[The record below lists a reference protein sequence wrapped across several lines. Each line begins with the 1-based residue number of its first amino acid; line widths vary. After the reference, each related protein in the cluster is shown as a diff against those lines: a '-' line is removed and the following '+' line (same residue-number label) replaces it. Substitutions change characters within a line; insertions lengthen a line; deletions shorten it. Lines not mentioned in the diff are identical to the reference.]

1 MASTHTHN
9 LLDAARWYRS
19 RGYALIPVPAS
30 TKVPVL
36 AGWQELRLTDDDLPR
51 HFNGN
56 GNLGLLLGEPSGW
69 LVDVDLDCEEA
80 VALAPEF
87 LPPTGAKSGRPGKLA
102 SHWWY
107 VCEGAKTRKHQ
118 DPVSKKMIVE
128 LRSTGAQTVVGPS
141 IHPSGEPYD
150 PVEGEPAVIDHAELA
165 AAVAALAEAVLECR
179 GRKSRCLEQRPPLV
193 KSALLALPQ
202 DHIERRAAAYLDRIP
217 PAISG
222 SGGHSQTYAAATAM
236 VHGFGLDAETA
247 FQLLADRYNP
257 RCEPPWSEKELRHKV
272 TDAANKPHDR
282 PLGWLRD
289 AQKAEDFGGVDLSR
303 LALRGH
309 TAATDSHS
317 HSLPA
322 PDDPGLL
329 PTDALRVPG
338 FIGDVMDYC
347 LATAPYPSQTLAFCG
362 ALALQAFLAG
372 RKVRDPGDNRT
383 NMYLLGLAHSS
394 SGKDWPRKINARVLQ
409 AVGLGSGLG
418 DRLASGEGVQDAL
431 FGTPSMLF
439 QTDEIDG
446 LLQSINRARDA
457 RFESIMGTLLTMYSA
472 SNSIFPMRRKAGQS
486 EPGVIDQPCLVLFGT
501 AIPNH
506 YYAALSERMLTNGL
520 FARMLIL
527 ESGPRGAGQE
537 PTVSELP
544 ERVLATAKWWADL
557 RTGTGNLASTHPTPR
572 VVPHTDEAR
581 AMLVELRQ
589 AAEHAY
595 GEAES
600 RRDAV
605 ATTVWGRA
613 SEQTRKLALLY
624 AVSKNHAEP
633 SIGAEAVS
641 WASRLVMHQTRRMLF
656 MAANHAAETPF
667 DELALRAMRKI
678 REAPQRSLPHSVL
691 LKRMKMD
698 SRSFHDLIDTLVQRG
713 DVLTESAATAGRS
726 ALIYRLAE
734 KEGEGRVKEE
744 GAECGL

>member
-1 MASTHTHN
+1 MSDGPAN
-9 LLDAARWYRS
+9 LLDAARWYLA
-19 RGYALIPVPAS
+19 RGYAPIPVPAG

-36 AGWQELRLTDDDLPR
+36 KGWTDLRLAEADLPQ
-51 HFNGN
+51 HFNGT
-56 GNLGLLLGEPSGW
+56 GNVGVLLGEPSGW

-80 VALAPEF
+80 VALAPAF
-87 LPPTGAKSGRPGKLA
+87 LPPTGAKSGRPGKRS

-118 DPVSKKMIVE
+118 DPATKKMIVE

-141 IHPSGEPYD
+141 MHPCGEPYD
-150 PVEGEPAVIDHAELA
+150 PLEGEPAVVEVETLS
-165 AAVAALAEAVLECR
+165 AAVAALAEAV
-179 GRKSRCLEQRPPLV
+179 KKQRYGEPPPARAAVTAAASKCHPDSDAVL
-193 KSALLALPQ
+193 
-202 DHIERRAAAYLDRIP
+202 RRAAAYIDRIP

-236 VHGFGLDAETA
+236 VHGFGLDPEAA
-247 FQLLADRYNP
+247 FRLLWERYNP
-257 RCEPPWSEKELRHKV
+257 RCQPPWSEKELRHKV
-272 TDAANKPHDR
+272 SDAASKPHDK
-282 PLGWLRD
+282 PHGWLRD
-289 AQKAEDFGGVDLSR
+289 AEKPEDMGGVDLSR
-303 LALRGH
+303 LVVRGR
-309 TAATDSHS
+309 APVTDAPSP
-317 HSLPA
+317 PA

-329 PTDALRVPG
+329 PPEALRVPG
-338 FIGDVMDYC
+338 FVGEVMDYC

-409 AVGLGSGLG
+409 AVDLGSGLG

-431 FGTPSMLF
+431 HVTPSMLF

-472 SNSIFPMRRKAGQS
+472 SNSVFPMRRKAGQS
-486 EPGVIDQPCLVLFGT
+486 EPGVINQPCLVLFGT

-527 ESGPRGAGQE
+527 EAGPRGAGQE
-537 PTVSELP
+537 PTVSDLP
-544 ERVLATAKWWADL
+544 ERVLATAKWWSDL
-557 RTGTGNLASTHPTPR
+557 RAGPGNLANAHPTPR

-581 AMLVELRQ
+581 ALLVELRK
-589 AAEHAY
+589 AAEQAY
-595 GEAES
+595 GEAEG

-624 AVSKNHAEP
+624 AVSENHEEP
-633 SIGAEAVS
+633 AIGVEAVR
-641 WASRLVMHQTRRMLF
+641 WASRLVMHQTTRMLF

-678 REAPQRSLPHSVL
+678 REAPDGALPHSVL

-713 DVLTESAATAGRS
+713 DVLAESESTAGRS
-726 ALIYRLAE
+726 ALIYRLAG

-744 GAECGL
+744 GAKCGL

>member
-1 MASTHTHN
+1 MTAAPTHN

-19 RGYALIPVPAS
+19 RGYAPIPVPAR
-30 TKVPVL
+30 TKIPVL
-36 AGWQELRLTDDDLPR
+36 AGWQDLRLSEEDLPR
-51 HFNGN
+51 HFNGT

-69 LVDVDLDCEEA
+69 LVDVDLDCDEA

-87 LPPTGAKSGRPGKLA
+87 LPPTGARSGRPGKPA

-107 VCEGAKTRKHQ
+107 ICEGARTRKHQ

-150 PVEGEPAVIDHAELA
+150 PVDGEPAVIDHAELA
-165 AAVAALAEAVLECR
+165 AAVAALADAVLERR
-179 GRKSRCLEQRPPLV
+179 GRKERPRSQAAPLGTPSFRADSGV
-193 KSALLALPQ
+193 L
-202 DHIERRAAAYLDRIP
+202 RRAAAYLDRIP

-222 SGGHSQTYAAATAM
+222 SGGHGQTYAAATAM
-236 VHGFGLDAETA
+236 VHGFGLDPETA
-247 FQLLADRYNP
+247 FSLLWDRYNP

-272 TDAANKPHDR
+272 NDAASKPHDR
-282 PLGWLRD
+282 PFGWLRD
-289 AQKAEDFGGVDLSR
+289 SGPAEARDIDLSAFVVR
-303 LALRGH
+303 
-309 TAATDSHS
+309 TPVVAADAPSP
-317 HSLPA
+317 PA
-322 PDDPGLL
+322 PEDPGLL
-329 PTDALRVPG
+329 PSEALRVPG
-338 FIGDVMDYC
+338 FVGEVMDYC

-409 AVGLGSGLG
+409 AVGLGAGLG

-431 FGTPSMLF
+431 HGTPSMLF

-472 SNSIFPMRRKAGQS
+472 SNSIFPMRRKAGQN

-527 ESGPRGAGQE
+527 ESGPRGEGQE
-537 PTVSELP
+537 PTVSDLP
-544 ERVLATAKWWADL
+544 DRVLAAAKWWADL
-557 RTGTGNLASTHPTPR
+557 RPGAGNLASAHPTPR

-581 AMLVELRQ
+581 ALLVELRKD
-589 AAEHAY
+589 AEHAY
-595 GEAES
+595 GEAEG

-624 AVSKNHAEP
+624 AVSENHAEP
-633 SIGAEAVS
+633 VIGVGAVR

-678 REAPQRSLPHSVL
+678 REAPDGSLAHSVL

-713 DVLTESAATAGRS
+713 DVLAETAATAGRS
-726 ALIYRLAE
+726 ALIYRLAG
-734 KEGEGRVKEE
+734 KEGEGRVNEE

>member
-1 MASTHTHN
+1 MQHDHTTS

-19 RGYALIPVPAS
+19 RGYAPIPVPAGS
-30 TKVPVL
+30 KVPVL
-36 AGWQELRLTDDDLPR
+36 KGWTDLRLAESDLHL
-51 HFNGN
+51 HFDGTGN
-56 GNLGLLLGEPSGW
+56 IGVLLGEPSGW

-80 VALAPEF
+80 VALAPAF
-87 LPPTGAKSGRPGKLA
+87 LPPTGAKSGRPGKPA

-107 VCEGAKTRKHQ
+107 ICEGARTRKHQ
-118 DPVSKKMIVE
+118 DPASKKMIVE

-141 IHPSGEPYD
+141 MHPSGEPYD
-150 PVEGEPAVIDHAELA
+150 PLEGEPAVVDPETLG
-165 AAVAALAEAVLECR
+165 AAVAALAQAVTEQRHGRKETIVSQSPAQGSDRFLAGEAVL
-179 GRKSRCLEQRPPLV
+179 
-193 KSALLALPQ
+193 
-202 DHIERRAAAYLDRIP
+202 RRAAAYLDSIP

-222 SGGHSQTYAAATAM
+222 SGGHGQTYTAATAM
-236 VHGFGLDAETA
+236 VHGFGLDPETA
-247 FQLLADRYNP
+247 LGLLLDRYNP

-272 TDAANKPHDR
+272 SDAASKPHDR
-282 PLGWLRD
+282 PHGWLRD
-289 AQKAEDFGGVDLSR
+289 AERPENLGGVDLSH
-303 LALRGH
+303 LVVRGR
-309 TAATDSHS
+309 APATDAPSP
-317 HSLPA
+317 PA

-329 PTDALRVPG
+329 PPEAVRVPG
-338 FIGDVMDYC
+338 FVGEVMDYC

-394 SGKDWPRKINARVLQ
+394 SGKDWPRKINARVLH
-409 AVGLGSGLG
+409 AVGLGTGLG

-431 FGTPSMLF
+431 HGTPSMLF

-472 SNSIFPMRRKAGQS
+472 SNSIFPMRRKAGQN

-537 PTVSELP
+537 PTVSDLP
-544 ERVLATAKWWADL
+544 ERVLAAAKWWSDL
-557 RTGTGNLASTHPTPR
+557 RPGPGNLANSHPTPR

-581 AMLVELRQ
+581 ALLVELRR
-589 AAEHAY
+589 AAEQAY
-595 GEAES
+595 GEAEG

-613 SEQTRKLALLY
+613 SEQTRKLALIY
-624 AVSKNHAEP
+624 AVSENHEQP
-633 SIGAEAVS
+633 VIGVKAVR

-678 REAPQRSLPHSVL
+678 REAPDGALPHSVL

-713 DVLTESAATAGRS
+713 DVLAESAATAGRS

-734 KEGEGRVKEE
+734 KYGEGRVKEE

>member
-36 AGWQELRLTDDDLPR
+36 AGWQELRLSDEDLPR

-69 LVDVDLDCEEA
+69 LVDVDLDCDEA

-141 IHPSGEPYD
+141 IHPSGESYD
-150 PVEGEPAVIDHAELA
+150 PVEGEPAAIDHAELA
-165 AAVAALAEAVLECR
+165 AAVAALAEAVLERR
-179 GRKSRCLEQRPPLV
+179 GRKSRSLDQRPPLV
-193 KSALLALPQ
+193 KPALPAIPCE
-202 DHIERRAAAYLDRIP
+202 HIQRRAAAYLDRIP

-222 SGGHSQTYAAATAM
+222 SGGHGQTYAAATAM
-236 VHGFGLDAETA
+236 VHGFGLDPEAA
-247 FQLLADRYNP
+247 FTLLWDRYNP
-257 RCEPPWSEKELRHKV
+257 RCEPPWTEKELRHKV
-272 TDAANKPHDR
+272 TDAASKPHDR
-282 PLGWLRD
+282 PFGWLRD
-289 AQKAEDFGGVDLSR
+289 SGPAEASDVDLSG
-303 LALRGH
+303 LVVRGR
-309 TAATDSHS
+309 APVADAISS
-317 HSLPA
+317 PA
-322 PDDPGLL
+322 PEDPGLL
-329 PTDALRVPG
+329 PPEALRVPG
-338 FIGDVMDYC
+338 FVGEVMDYC

-409 AVGLGSGLG
+409 AVSLGTGLG
-418 DRLASGEGVQDAL
+418 DRLASGEGVQDAMQS
-431 FGTPSMLF
+431 TPTMLF

-472 SNSIFPMRRKAGQS
+472 SNSIFPMRRKAGQN

-527 ESGPRGAGQE
+527 EAGPRGAGQE

-544 ERVLATAKWWADL
+544 ERVLAAAKWWSDL
-557 RTGTGNLASTHPTPR
+557 RAGPGNLANAHPTPR

-581 AMLVELRQ
+581 ALLVELRK
-589 AAEHAY
+589 AAEQAY
-595 GEAES
+595 GEAEG

-613 SEQTRKLALLY
+613 SEQTRKLALIY
-624 AVSKNHAEP
+624 AVSENHAEP
-633 SIGAEAVS
+633 AIGVEAVR

-667 DELALRAMRKI
+667 DELSLRAMRKL
-678 REAPQRSLPHSVL
+678 REAPERSLPHSVL

-713 DVLTESAATAGRS
+713 DVMAESAATTGRA

-744 GAECGL
+744 GAKCGL

>member
-36 AGWQELRLTDDDLPR
+36 AGWQELRLSDEDLPR

-69 LVDVDLDCEEA
+69 LVDVDLDCDEA

-165 AAVAALAEAVLECR
+165 AAVTALAEAVLERR
-179 GRKSRCLEQRPPLV
+179 GRKSRSLDQRSPLV
-193 KSALLALPQ
+193 KSALPAIPCE
-202 DHIERRAAAYLDRIP
+202 HIERRAAAYLDRIP

-222 SGGHSQTYAAATAM
+222 SGGHGQTYAAATAM
-236 VHGFGLDAETA
+236 VHGFGLDPEAA
-247 FQLLADRYNP
+247 FSLLWARYNP

-272 TDAANKPHDR
+272 TDAASKSHDR
-282 PLGWLRD
+282 PFGWLRD
-289 AQKAEDFGGVDLSR
+289 AGPVEASDVDLSG
-303 LALRGH
+303 LVVRGRAP
-309 TAATDSHS
+309 AADATSS
-317 HSLPA
+317 PA
-322 PDDPGLL
+322 PEDPGLL
-329 PTDALRVPG
+329 PPEALRVPG
-338 FIGDVMDYC
+338 FVGEVMDYC

-409 AVGLGSGLG
+409 AVSLGTGLG
-418 DRLASGEGVQDAL
+418 DRLASGEGVQDAMQS
-431 FGTPSMLF
+431 TPTMLF

-472 SNSIFPMRRKAGQS
+472 SNSIFPMRRKAGQN

-527 ESGPRGAGQE
+527 EAGPRGAGQE
-537 PTVSELP
+537 PTVSDLP
-544 ERVLATAKWWADL
+544 ERVLAAAKWWSDL
-557 RTGTGNLASTHPTPR
+557 RTGPGNLANAHPTPR

-581 AMLVELRQ
+581 ALLVELRK
-589 AAEHAY
+589 AAEQAY
-595 GEAES
+595 GEAEG

-613 SEQTRKLALLY
+613 SEQTRKLALIY
-624 AVSKNHAEP
+624 AVSENHAEP
-633 SIGAEAVS
+633 AIGVEAVR

-678 REAPQRSLPHSVL
+678 REAPEGSLPHSVL

-713 DVLTESAATAGRS
+713 DVLAESAATTGRA

-734 KEGEGRVKEE
+734 KEGEGRVKEQ
-744 GAECGL
+744 GSKCGL

>member
-1 MASTHTHN
+1 MSDGPAN
-9 LLDAARWYRS
+9 LLDAARWYLA
-19 RGYALIPVPAS
+19 RGYAPIPVPAG

-36 AGWQELRLTDDDLPR
+36 KGWTDLRLADADLPQ
-51 HFNGN
+51 HFNGT
-56 GNLGLLLGEPSGW
+56 GNIGVLLGEPSGW

-80 VALAPEF
+80 VALAPDF
-87 LPPTGAKSGRPGKLA
+87 LPPTGAKSGRPGKPS

-118 DPVSKKMIVE
+118 DPATKKMIVE

-141 IHPSGEPYD
+141 IHPSGEQYD
-150 PVEGEPAVIDHAELA
+150 ALDGEPAVVDIGVLG
-165 AAVAALAEAVLECR
+165 AAVAALADAVLDRR
-179 GRKSRCLEQRPPLV
+179 GRKERARSQTASLRA
-193 KSALLALPQ
+193 SAFPADNAVL
-202 DHIERRAAAYLDRIP
+202 RRAEAYLDRIP

-236 VHGFGLDAETA
+236 VHGFGLDPEAA
-247 FQLLADRYNP
+247 FRLLWERYNP
-257 RCEPPWSEKELRHKV
+257 RCQPPWSEKELRHKV
-272 TDAANKPHDR
+272 SDAASKPHDK
-282 PLGWLRD
+282 PHGWLRD
-289 AQKAEDFGGVDLSR
+289 AEKPEDMGGVDLSR
-303 LALRGH
+303 LVVRGR
-309 TAATDSHS
+309 APVTDAPSP
-317 HSLPA
+317 PA

-329 PTDALRVPG
+329 PPEALRVPG
-338 FIGDVMDYC
+338 FVGEVMDYC

-409 AVGLGSGLG
+409 AVDLGSGLG

-431 FGTPSMLF
+431 HVTPSMLF

-472 SNSIFPMRRKAGQS
+472 SNSVFPMRRKAGQS
-486 EPGVIDQPCLVLFGT
+486 EPGVINQPCLVLFGT

-527 ESGPRGAGQE
+527 EAGPRGAGQE
-537 PTVSELP
+537 PTVSDLP
-544 ERVLATAKWWADL
+544 ERVLATAKWWSDL
-557 RTGTGNLASTHPTPR
+557 RAGPGNLANAHPTPR

-581 AMLVELRQ
+581 ALLVELRK
-589 AAEHAY
+589 AAEQAY
-595 GEAES
+595 GEAEG

-624 AVSKNHAEP
+624 AVSENHEEP
-633 SIGAEAVS
+633 AIGVEAVR
-641 WASRLVMHQTRRMLF
+641 WASRLVMHQTTRMLF

-678 REAPQRSLPHSVL
+678 REAPDGALPHSVL

-713 DVLTESAATAGRS
+713 DVLAESESTAGRS
-726 ALIYRLAE
+726 ALIYRLAG

-744 GAECGL
+744 GAKCGL

>member
-1 MASTHTHN
+1 
-9 LLDAARWYRS
+9 
-19 RGYALIPVPAS
+19 V
-30 TKVPVL
+30 
-36 AGWQELRLTDDDLPR
+36 
-51 HFNGN
+51 
-56 GNLGLLLGEPSGW
+56 GE
-69 LVDVDLDCEEA
+69 
-80 VALAPEF
+80 
-87 LPPTGAKSGRPGKLA
+87 
-102 SHWWY
+102 
-107 VCEGAKTRKHQ
+107 
-118 DPVSKKMIVE
+118 
-128 LRSTGAQTVVGPS
+128 
-141 IHPSGEPYD
+141 
-150 PVEGEPAVIDHAELA
+150 
-165 AAVAALAEAVLECR
+165 
-179 GRKSRCLEQRPPLV
+179 
-193 KSALLALPQ
+193 
-202 DHIERRAAAYLDRIP
+202 
-217 PAISG
+217 
-222 SGGHSQTYAAATAM
+222 
-236 VHGFGLDAETA
+236 
-247 FQLLADRYNP
+247 
-257 RCEPPWSEKELRHKV
+257 
-272 TDAANKPHDR
+272 
-282 PLGWLRD
+282 
-289 AQKAEDFGGVDLSR
+289 
-303 LALRGH
+303 
-309 TAATDSHS
+309 
-317 HSLPA
+317 
-322 PDDPGLL
+322 
-329 PTDALRVPG
+329 
-338 FIGDVMDYC
+338 VMDYC

-409 AVGLGSGLG
+409 AVDLGTGLG

-431 FGTPSMLF
+431 HGTPSMLF

-472 SNSIFPMRRKAGQS
+472 SNSIFPMRRKAGQN

-527 ESGPRGAGQE
+527 EAGPRGAGQE
-537 PTVSELP
+537 PTVSDLP
-544 ERVLATAKWWADL
+544 ERVLAAAKWWSDL
-557 RTGTGNLASTHPTPR
+557 RTGPGNLANAHPTPR

-581 AMLVELRQ
+581 ALLVELRK
-589 AAEHAY
+589 AAEQAY
-595 GEAES
+595 GEAEG

-613 SEQTRKLALLY
+613 SEQTRKLALIY
-624 AVSKNHAEP
+624 AVSENHAEP
-633 SIGAEAVS
+633 AIGVEAVR

-678 REAPQRSLPHSVL
+678 REAPEGSLPHSVL

-713 DVLTESAATAGRS
+713 DVLAESAATTGRA

-744 GAECGL
+744 GSKCGF

>member
-36 AGWQELRLTDDDLPR
+36 AGWQELRLSDEDLPR

-69 LVDVDLDCEEA
+69 LVDVDLDCDEA

-165 AAVAALAEAVLECR
+165 AAVTALAEAVLERR
-179 GRKSRCLEQRPPLV
+179 GRKSRSLDQRSPLV
-193 KSALLALPQ
+193 KSALPAIPCE
-202 DHIERRAAAYLDRIP
+202 HIERRAAAYLDRIP

-222 SGGHSQTYAAATAM
+222 SGGHGQTYAAATAM
-236 VHGFGLDAETA
+236 VHGFGLDPEAA
-247 FQLLADRYNP
+247 FNLLWDRYNP

-272 TDAANKPHDR
+272 TDAASKPHDR
-282 PLGWLRD
+282 PFGWLRD
-289 AQKAEDFGGVDLSR
+289 SGPAEASDVDLSGLVVR
-303 LALRGH
+303 VRAPV
-309 TAATDSHS
+309 ADATLS
-317 HSLPA
+317 PA
-322 PDDPGLL
+322 PEDPGLL
-329 PTDALRVPG
+329 PPEALRVPG
-338 FIGDVMDYC
+338 FVGEVMDYC

-409 AVGLGSGLG
+409 AVDLGTGLG

-431 FGTPSMLF
+431 HGTPSMLF

-472 SNSIFPMRRKAGQS
+472 SNSIFPMRRKAGQN

-527 ESGPRGAGQE
+527 ESGPRGEGQE

-544 ERVLATAKWWADL
+544 ERVLATAKWWSDL
-557 RTGTGNLASTHPTPR
+557 RPGPGNLANAHPTPR

-581 AMLVELRQ
+581 ALLVELRRS
-589 AAEHAY
+589 AEQAY
-595 GEAES
+595 GEAEG

-613 SEQTRKLALLY
+613 SEQTRKLALIY
-624 AVSKNHAEP
+624 AVSENHAEP
-633 SIGAEAVS
+633 AIGVEAVR

-678 REAPQRSLPHSVL
+678 REAPEGSLPHSVL

-713 DVLTESAATAGRS
+713 DVLAESAATAGRS

>member
-1 MASTHTHN
+1 MSDGPSI
-9 LLDAARWYRS
+9 LIESARTYLA
-19 RGYALIPVPAS
+19 RGYAVIPVPAR
-30 TKVPVL
+30 KKIPVL
-36 AGWQELRLTDDDLPR
+36 KGWTDLRLSESELPA
-51 HFNGN
+51 HFNGT
-56 GNLGLLLGEPSGW
+56 GNIGVLLGEPSGW
-69 LVDVDLDCEEA
+69 LVDVDLDCAEA
-80 VALAPEF
+80 VALAPKF
-87 LPPTGAKSGRPGKLA
+87 LPPTGAMSGRPGKPV

-107 VCEGAKTRKHQ
+107 ICEGIKTRKHQ

-150 PVEGEPAVIDHAELA
+150 PLDGEPAVVDADELA
-165 AAVAALAEAVLECR
+165 AAVAALADAVTEAR
-179 GRKSRCLEQRPPLV
+179 HGRKERPRSQPEGLGTPTFPA
-193 KSALLALPQ
+193 SDAL
-202 DHIERRAAAYLDRIP
+202 IRRAAAYLDRIP

-222 SGGHSQTYAAATAM
+222 SGGHSQTYTAATAM
-236 VHGFGLDAETA
+236 VHGFGLDPEAA
-247 FQLLADRYNP
+247 FSLLWDRYNP

-272 TDAANKPHDR
+272 SDAASKPHDR
-282 PLGWLRD
+282 PHGWLRD
-289 AQKAEDFGGVDLSR
+289 AERLEDLGGVDLSR
-303 LALRGH
+303 LVVRGRAVAVD
-309 TAATDSHS
+309 TPS
-317 HSLPA
+317 PPP

-329 PTDALRVPG
+329 PPEALRVPG
-338 FIGDVMDYC
+338 FVGEVMDYC

-394 SGKDWPRKINARVLQ
+394 SGKDWPRKINARVLRE
-409 AVGLGSGLG
+409 VGLGTGLG

-431 FGTPSMLF
+431 HGTPSMLF

-472 SNSIFPMRRKAGQS
+472 SNSVFPMRRKAGQS
-486 EPGVIDQPCLVLFGT
+486 EPGVINQPCLVLFGT

-527 ESGPRGAGQE
+527 ESGPRGPGQE
-537 PTVSELP
+537 PTVSDLP
-544 ERVLATAKWWADL
+544 ERVLATAKWWSDL
-557 RTGTGNLASTHPTPR
+557 RPGPGNLANDHPTPR
-572 VVPHTDEAR
+572 IVPHTDEAR
-581 AMLVELRQ
+581 ALLVELRR
-589 AAEHAY
+589 AAEDAY
-595 GEAES
+595 GEAEA

-624 AVSKNHAEP
+624 AVSENHEEP
-633 SIGAEAVS
+633 AIGVEAVR

-678 REAPQRSLPHSVL
+678 REAPDGALPHSVL

-698 SRSFHDLIDTLVQRG
+698 SRSFHDLVDTLVQRG
-713 DVLTESAATAGRS
+713 DVLVDSESTAGRS

-734 KEGEGRVKEE
+734 KEGEGRVKEV
-744 GAECGL
+744 GAKCGL

>member
-1 MASTHTHN
+1 MSDGPSI
-9 LLDAARWYRS
+9 LLESARTYLS
-19 RGYALIPVPAS
+19 RGYAVIPVPAR
-30 TKVPVL
+30 KKIPVL
-36 AGWQELRLTDDDLPR
+36 KGWTDLRLSESELPV
-51 HFNGN
+51 HFNGT
-56 GNLGLLLGEPSGW
+56 GNIGVLLGEPSGW

-80 VALAPEF
+80 VALAPKF
-87 LPPTGAKSGRPGKLA
+87 LPPTDAMSGRPGKPA

-107 VCEGAKTRKHQ
+107 VCEGIKTRKHQ

-150 PVEGEPAVIDHAELA
+150 PLDGEPAVVDAGELA
-165 AAVAALAEAVLECR
+165 AAVAALAEAVTESR
-179 GRKSRCLEQRPPLV
+179 HGRKETIVSQRCQIGSDRFKADDVVL
-193 KSALLALPQ
+193 
-202 DHIERRAAAYLDRIP
+202 RRAAAYLDRIP

-236 VHGFGLDAETA
+236 VHGFGLDPEAA
-247 FQLLADRYNP
+247 FSLLLDRYNP

-272 TDAANKPHDR
+272 SDAASKPHER
-282 PLGWLRD
+282 PYGWLRD
-289 AQKAEDFGGVDLSR
+289 SGPAEATDVDLSG
-303 LALRGH
+303 LVLRGRALVADP
-309 TAATDSHS
+309 TPP
-317 HSLPA
+317 PA

-329 PTDALRVPG
+329 PPESLRVPG
-338 FIGDVMDYC
+338 FVGEVMDYC

-383 NMYLLGLAHSS
+383 NIYLLGLAHSS
-394 SGKDWPRKINARVLQ
+394 SGKDWPRKINARVLH
-409 AVGLGSGLG
+409 AIGLGTGLG

-431 FGTPSMLF
+431 HGTPSMLF

-472 SNSIFPMRRKAGQS
+472 SNSIFPMRRKAGQN
-486 EPGVIDQPCLVLFGT
+486 EPGVINQPCLVLFGT

-537 PTVSELP
+537 PTVSDLP
-544 ERVLATAKWWADL
+544 ERVLATAKWWSDL
-557 RTGTGNLASTHPTPR
+557 RPGPGNLANAHPTPR

-581 AMLVELRQ
+581 ALLVELRKD
-589 AAEHAY
+589 AEQAY
-595 GEAES
+595 GEAEG

-605 ATTVWGRA
+605 ATTVWGRT

-624 AVSKNHAEP
+624 AVSENHEEP
-633 SIGAEAVS
+633 AIGVEAVR

-678 REAPQRSLPHSVL
+678 REAPDGSLPHSVL

-713 DVLTESAATAGRS
+713 DVLAESASTSGRA
-726 ALIYRLAE
+726 ALTYRLAE

-744 GAECGL
+744 GSKCGL

>member
-1 MASTHTHN
+1 MSDGSSI
-9 LLDAARWYRS
+9 LLESARTYLS
-19 RGYALIPVPAS
+19 RGYAVIPLPAGKKIPVL
-30 TKVPVL
+30 K
-36 AGWQELRLTDDDLPR
+36 GWTDLRLTAEDLPR
-51 HFNGN
+51 HFNGT
-56 GNLGLLLGEPSGW
+56 GNIGVLLGEPSGW
-69 LVDVDLDCEEA
+69 LVDVDLDCDEA
-80 VALAPEF
+80 VALAPTF
-87 LPPTGAKSGRPGKLA
+87 LPPTGATSGRPGKPA

-107 VCEGAKTRKHQ
+107 VCEGIKTRKHQ
-118 DPVSKKMIVE
+118 DPVTKKMIVE

-150 PVEGEPAVIDHAELA
+150 PLDGEPAVVDAGELA
-165 AAVAALAEAVLECR
+165 AAVAALAEAVTEAR
-179 GRKSRCLEQRPPLV
+179 HGRKEPVVSQRCPPG
-193 KSALLALPQ
+193 SDRFIADDSLL
-202 DHIERRAAAYLDRIP
+202 RRAAAYLDRIP

-222 SGGHSQTYAAATAM
+222 SGGHGQTYAAATAM
-236 VHGFGLDAETA
+236 VHGFGLDPEAA
-247 FQLLADRYNP
+247 FGLLWDRYNP
-257 RCEPPWSEKELRHKV
+257 RCQPPWSEKELRHKV
-272 TDAANKPHDR
+272 SDAASKPHER
-282 PLGWLRD
+282 PYGWLRD
-289 AQKAEDFGGVDLSR
+289 SGPAEAADVDLSG
-303 LALRGH
+303 LVVRGR
-309 TAATDSHS
+309 APVADAISP
-317 HSLPA
+317 PA

-329 PTDALRVPG
+329 PPEALRVPG
-338 FIGDVMDYC
+338 FVGEVMDYC

-383 NMYLLGLAHSS
+383 NIYLLGLAHSS
-394 SGKDWPRKINARVLQ
+394 SGKDWPRKINARVLH
-409 AVGLGSGLG
+409 AVGLGTGLG

-431 FGTPSMLF
+431 HGTPSMLF

-472 SNSIFPMRRKAGQS
+472 SNSIFPMRRKAGQN
-486 EPGVIDQPCLVLFGT
+486 EPGVINQPCLVLFGT

-537 PTVSELP
+537 PTVSDLP
-544 ERVLATAKWWADL
+544 ERVLATAKWWSDL
-557 RTGTGNLASTHPTPR
+557 RPGPGNLANAHPTPR

-581 AMLVELRQ
+581 ALLVELRKD
-589 AAEHAY
+589 AEQAY
-595 GEAES
+595 GEAEG

-605 ATTVWGRA
+605 ATTVWGRT

-624 AVSKNHAEP
+624 AVSENHEEP
-633 SIGAEAVS
+633 AIGVEAVR

-678 REAPQRSLPHSVL
+678 REAPDGSMPHSVL

-713 DVLTESAATAGRS
+713 DVLAESASTSGRA

-744 GAECGL
+744 GAKCGL

>member
-1 MASTHTHN
+1 MSDGPSI
-9 LLDAARWYRS
+9 LLESARTYLS
-19 RGYALIPVPAS
+19 RGYAVIPVPAR
-30 TKVPVL
+30 KKIPVL
-36 AGWQELRLTDDDLPR
+36 KGWTDLRLSEGDLPA
-51 HFNGN
+51 HFNGT
-56 GNLGLLLGEPSGW
+56 GNIGVLLGEPSGW

-80 VALAPEF
+80 VALAPKF
-87 LPPTGAKSGRPGKLA
+87 LPPTGATSGRPGKPA

-107 VCEGAKTRKHQ
+107 VCEGIKTRKHQ

-150 PVEGEPAVIDHAELA
+150 PLDGEPAVVDAAELD
-165 AAVAALAEAVLECR
+165 AAVAALAEAVTEAR
-179 GRKSRCLEQRPPLV
+179 HGRKETIVSQRCPLG
-193 KSALLALPQ
+193 SDRFIADDSIL
-202 DHIERRAAAYLDRIP
+202 RRAAAYLDRIP

-222 SGGHSQTYAAATAM
+222 SGGHGQTYAAATAM
-236 VHGFGLDAETA
+236 VHGFGLDPEIA
-247 FQLLADRYNP
+247 FSLLWDRYNP
-257 RCEPPWSEKELRHKV
+257 RCQPPWSEKELRHKV
-272 TDAANKPHDR
+272 SDAASKPHER
-282 PLGWLRD
+282 PYGWLRD
-289 AQKAEDFGGVDLSR
+289 SGPAEATDVDLSG
-303 LALRGH
+303 LVVRGRVQIAD
-309 TAATDSHS
+309 TTPP
-317 HSLPA
+317 PA

-329 PTDALRVPG
+329 PPEALRVPG
-338 FIGDVMDYC
+338 FVGEVMDYC

-383 NMYLLGLAHSS
+383 NIYLLGLAHSS
-394 SGKDWPRKINARVLQ
+394 SGKDWPRKINARVLH
-409 AVGLGSGLG
+409 AVGLGTGLG

-431 FGTPSMLF
+431 HGTPSMLF

-472 SNSIFPMRRKAGQS
+472 SNSIFPMRRKAGQN
-486 EPGVIDQPCLVLFGT
+486 EPGVINQPCLVLFGT

-537 PTVSELP
+537 PTVSDLP
-544 ERVLATAKWWADL
+544 ERVLATAKWWSDL
-557 RTGTGNLASTHPTPR
+557 RPGPGNLANAHPTPR

-581 AMLVELRQ
+581 ALLVELRKD
-589 AAEHAY
+589 AEQAY
-595 GEAES
+595 GEAEG

-605 ATTVWGRA
+605 ATTVWGRT

-624 AVSKNHAEP
+624 AVSENHEEP
-633 SIGAEAVS
+633 AIGVEAVR

-678 REAPQRSLPHSVL
+678 REAPDGSMPHSVL

-713 DVLTESAATAGRS
+713 DVLAESASTSGRA

-744 GAECGL
+744 GAKCGL

>member
-1 MASTHTHN
+1 MTTPHNHN
-9 LLDAARWYRS
+9 LLDAARWYLS
-19 RGYALIPVPAS
+19 LGYQPIPLPAGEKAPKLRGW
-30 TKVPVL
+30 TK
-36 AGWQELRLTDDDLPR
+36 LRLAEPDLPAY
-51 HFNGN
+51 FNGI
-56 GNLGLLLGEPSGW
+56 GNIGLLLGEPSGW
-69 LVDVDLDCEEA
+69 LVDVDLDCPEA
-80 VALAPEF
+80 IELAPQF
-87 LPPTGAKSGRPGKLA
+87 LPPTGAKTGRASARA

-107 VCEGAKTRKHQ
+107 VCEGAITKKHCF
-118 DPVSKKMIVE
+118 PGSKDTVAEI
-128 LRSTGAQTVVGPS
+128 RSTGAQTAVGPS
-141 IHPSGEPYD
+141 VHPSGEQYEPLEGD
-150 PVEGEPAVIDHAELA
+150 PARIDAGTLADAVQALVAAVIAKRDGRSERPRSQPDPLETPTFIASD
-165 AAVAALAEAVLECR
+165 AVL
-179 GRKSRCLEQRPPLV
+179 
-193 KSALLALPQ
+193 
-202 DHIERRAAAYLDRIP
+202 RRATAYLDRIP

-222 SGGHSQTYAAATAM
+222 SGGHGQTYAAATAL
-236 VHGFGLDAETA
+236 VHGFGLDPEAA
-247 FQLLADRYNP
+247 FSLLWERYNP

-272 TDAANKPHDR
+272 TDAASKTHDR
-282 PLGWLRD
+282 PFGWLRD
-289 AQKAEDFGGVDLSR
+289 SGPAEASDVDLSG
-303 LALRGH
+303 LVLRGRAPVANAPP
-309 TAATDSHS
+309 T
-317 HSLPA
+317 A

-329 PTDALRVPG
+329 PPEALRVPG
-338 FIGDVMDYC
+338 FVGEVMDYC

-409 AVGLGSGLG
+409 AVSLGTGLG
-418 DRLASGEGVQDAL
+418 DRLASGEGVQDAMQS
-431 FGTPSMLF
+431 TPTMLF

-472 SNSIFPMRRKAGQS
+472 SNSIFPMRRKAGQN

-506 YYAALSERMLTNGL
+506 YYSALSERMLTNGL

-527 ESGPRGAGQE
+527 EAGPRGAGQE
-537 PTVSELP
+537 PTVSDLP

-557 RTGTGNLASTHPTPR
+557 RPGTGNLANAHPTAR

-581 AMLVELRQ
+581 ALLVELRK
-589 AAEHAY
+589 AAEQAY
-595 GEAES
+595 GEAEG

-613 SEQTRKLALLY
+613 SEQTRKLALIY
-624 AVSKNHAEP
+624 AVSENHAEP
-633 SIGAEAVS
+633 AIGVEAVR

-667 DELALRAMRKI
+667 DEIALRAMRKI
-678 REAPQRSLPHSVL
+678 REAPEGSLPHSVL

-713 DVLTESAATAGRS
+713 DVLAESAATTGRA

-744 GAECGL
+744 GSKSGF

>member
-1 MASTHTHN
+1 VSNGPSN
-9 LLDAARWYRS
+9 LLEAARWYRS
-19 RGYALIPVPAS
+19 RGYAPIPVPAGS
-30 TKVPVL
+30 KVPVL
-36 AGWQELRLTDDDLPR
+36 KGWQTLRLADADLPL
-51 HFNGN
+51 HFNGT
-56 GNLGLLLGEPSGW
+56 GNIGLLVGAPSGW
-69 LVDVDLDCEEA
+69 LVDVDLDCAEA
-80 VALAPEF
+80 VALAAEF
-87 LPPTGAKSGRPGKLA
+87 LPATGAKSGRPGKPV

-107 VCEGAKTRKHQ
+107 ICEGAVTRKHQ
-118 DPVSKKMIVE
+118 DPVTRKMIVE
-128 LRSTGAQTVVGPS
+128 LRSTGAQTVVGPGT
-141 IHPSGEPYD
+141 HPSGEPYD
-150 PVEGEPAVIDHAELA
+150 PLEGEPTPIDHAELA
-165 AAVAALAEAVLECR
+165 AAVLALAEAVLKRR
-179 GRKSRCLEQRPPLV
+179 GRNETIASQPSPLG
-193 KSALLALPQ
+193 SDRFIALPQ

-222 SGGHSQTYAAATAM
+222 SGGHGQTYAAATAM
-236 VHGFGLDAETA
+236 VHGFGLDAEA
-247 FQLLADRYNP
+247 ALRLLADRFNP
-257 RCEPPWSEKELRHKV
+257 RCEPPWTEKELRHKV
-272 TDAANKPHDR
+272 TDAASKPHDR

-289 AQKAEDFGGVDLSR
+289 AQKAEDLGGVDLSR
-303 LALRGH
+303 FALRGH
-309 TAATDSHS
+309 TAVADSHS

>member
-1 MASTHTHN
+1 MSEGPPI
-9 LLDAARWYRS
+9 LLESARTYLS
-19 RGYALIPVPAS
+19 RGYAVIPVPAR
-30 TKVPVL
+30 KKIPVL
-36 AGWQELRLTDDDLPR
+36 KGWTDLRLSESELPA
-51 HFNGN
+51 HFNGT
-56 GNLGLLLGEPSGW
+56 GNIGVLLGEPSGW
-69 LVDVDLDCEEA
+69 LIDVDLDCDEA
-80 VALAPEF
+80 VALAPKF
-87 LPPTGAKSGRPGKLA
+87 LPPTGATSGRPGKPA

-107 VCEGAKTRKHQ
+107 VCEGIKTRKHQ

-150 PVEGEPAVIDHAELA
+150 PLDGEPAVVDAGELD
-165 AAVAALAEAVLECR
+165 AAVAALADAVTEAR
-179 GRKSRCLEQRPPLV
+179 HGRRERPCSQPV
-193 KSALLALPQ
+193 ALGTPTFLA
-202 DHIERRAAAYLDRIP
+202 DNAVVRRAAAYLDRIP

-236 VHGFGLDAETA
+236 VHGFGLDPETA
-247 FQLLADRYNP
+247 FSLLWDRYNS
-257 RCEPPWSEKELRHKV
+257 RCQPPWSEKELRHKV
-272 TDAANKPHDR
+272 SDATSKPHER
-282 PLGWLRD
+282 PYGWLRD
-289 AQKAEDFGGVDLSR
+289 SGHAEAADVDLSGLLVR
-303 LALRGH
+303 SRAPVNDAISPPG
-309 TAATDSHS
+309 
-317 HSLPA
+317 

-329 PTDALRVPG
+329 PPEALRVPG
-338 FIGDVMDYC
+338 FVGEVMDYC

-383 NMYLLGLAHSS
+383 NIYLLGLAHSS
-394 SGKDWPRKINARVLQ
+394 SGKDWPRKINARVLH
-409 AVGLGSGLG
+409 AVGLGTGLG

-431 FGTPSMLF
+431 HGTPSMLF

-472 SNSIFPMRRKAGQS
+472 SNSIFPMRRKAGQN
-486 EPGVIDQPCLVLFGT
+486 EPGVINQPCLVLFGT

-537 PTVSELP
+537 PTVSDLP
-544 ERVLATAKWWADL
+544 ERVLATAKWWSDL
-557 RTGTGNLASTHPTPR
+557 RPGPGNLANAHPTPR

-581 AMLVELRQ
+581 ALLVELRKD
-589 AAEHAY
+589 AEQAY
-595 GEAES
+595 GEAEG

-605 ATTVWGRA
+605 ATTVWGRT

-624 AVSKNHAEP
+624 AVSENHEEP
-633 SIGAEAVS
+633 AIGVEAVR
-641 WASRLVMHQTRRMLF
+641 WASRLVMHQTKRMLF

-667 DELALRAMRKI
+667 DELALRVIRKI
-678 REAPQRSLPHSVL
+678 REAPDGSLPHSVL

-713 DVLTESAATAGRS
+713 DVRAESASTSGRA

-744 GAECGL
+744 GAQCGL

>member
-1 MASTHTHN
+1 MSDGSSI
-9 LLDAARWYRS
+9 LLESARTYLA
-19 RGYALIPVPAS
+19 RGYAVIPVPAR
-30 TKVPVL
+30 KKIPVL
-36 AGWQELRLTDDDLPR
+36 KGWTDLRLSESDLPA
-51 HFNGN
+51 HFNGT
-56 GNLGLLLGEPSGW
+56 GNIGVLLGEPSGW
-69 LVDVDLDCEEA
+69 LVDVDLDCDEA
-80 VALAPEF
+80 VALAPKF
-87 LPPTGAKSGRPGKLA
+87 LPPTGAMSGRPGKPA

-107 VCEGAKTRKHQ
+107 ICEGIKTRKHQ

-150 PVEGEPAVIDHAELA
+150 PLDGEPAVVDAGELA
-165 AAVAALAEAVLECR
+165 AAVAALAEAVTEAR
-179 GRKSRCLEQRPPLV
+179 HGRKELPRSQPEALGTPAFLAGD
-193 KSALLALPQ
+193 ALL
-202 DHIERRAAAYLDRIP
+202 RRAAAYLNRIP

-222 SGGHSQTYAAATAM
+222 SGGHSQAYAAATAT
-236 VHGFGLDAETA
+236 VHGFGLDPEAA
-247 FQLLADRYNP
+247 FSLLWDRYNP
-257 RCEPPWSEKELRHKV
+257 RCDPPWSEKELRHKV
-272 TDAANKPHDR
+272 TDAASKPHDR
-282 PLGWLRD
+282 PHGWLRD
-289 AQKAEDFGGVDLSR
+289 ASPAEATDADLSGLVVR
-303 LALRGH
+303 GRALV
-309 TAATDSHS
+309 AEATPP
-317 HSLPA
+317 PA
-322 PDDPGLL
+322 PDDPGLI
-329 PTDALRVPG
+329 PPEALRVPG
-338 FIGDVMDYC
+338 FVGEVMDYC
-347 LATAPYPSQTLAFCG
+347 LATAPYPSQTLSFCG

-409 AVGLGSGLG
+409 AIGLGTGLG

-431 FGTPSMLF
+431 HGTPSMLF

-472 SNSIFPMRRKAGQS
+472 SNSIFPMRRKAGQN
-486 EPGVIDQPCLVLFGT
+486 EPAVIDQPCLVLFGT

-527 ESGPRGAGQE
+527 ESGPRGEGQE

-544 ERVLATAKWWADL
+544 ERVLAAAKWWSDL
-557 RTGTGNLASTHPTPR
+557 RPGPGNVANTHPTPR
-572 VVPHTDEAR
+572 VVPQTDEAR
-581 AMLVELRQ
+581 ALLVELRR
-589 AAEHAY
+589 AAEQAY
-595 GEAES
+595 GEAEG

-613 SEQTRKLALLY
+613 SEQTRKLALIY
-624 AVSKNHAEP
+624 AISENHTEP
-633 SIGAEAVS
+633 AIGVEAVR

-667 DELALRAMRKI
+667 DQLALRAMRKL
-678 REAPQRSLPHSVL
+678 REAPDRSLSHSVL

-713 DVLTESAATAGRS
+713 DVLAESAATAGRS

-744 GAECGL
+744 GSKCGL